1 MASHLSR
8 AEFSALIGR
17 LYDCALEPELWPVMM
32 DELCRLVDGLNS
44 SLFVL
49 DLETQRAR
57 FGLWQG
63 MDPAEREKLQNM
75 HSSDAGFQPLRD
87 LANPA
92 IDPDEP
98 FVFNRIVS
106 KELKERSE
114 IRKDW
119 IERFGIVDSIG
130 TLVMREPNRLGI
142 WTAAR
147 HKSVGEFTDREV
159 DIMREVAPHLRRAVT
174 ISDILDARR
183 IEGRALLETLD
194 TLSAAVAIVG
204 EKGKVLVANK
214 AAERQLRSDGT
225 LTSKNGQLA
234 ARSAASSNAFSDA
247 LAQALRGDDAIG
259 KAGIG
264 VPLVNARAEV
274 ASAFMLPLDMSDVR
288 TRLVPQ
294 AMAAVFVTG
303 IRESF
308 DGLDELRVLHQLT
321 PAEVR
326 VVEQLVKGLSVA
338 EVARELGNAEATVR
352 THLAR
357 IFSKTGTSRQGELIA
372 LAARLVSPLSRG

>member
-8 AEFSALIGR
+8 AELSALIGR
-17 LYDCALEPELWPVMM
+17 LYDCALEPELWPAMM

-204 EKGKVLVANK
+204 ENGKVLVANK

-247 LAQALRGDDAIG
+247 LAQALRGDNAIG
-259 KAGIG
+259 KSGVG

-274 ASAFMLPLDMSDVR
+274 ASAYMLPLDMSDVR

-308 DGLDELRVLHQLT
+308 DGLDEFRALHQLT
-321 PAEVR
+321 AAEVR

>member
-1 MASHLSR
+1 MTSCLSR

-17 LYDCALEPELWPVMM
+17 LYDCALEPDLWPAMM
-32 DELCRLVDGLNS
+32 EELCRLVEGLNS

-63 MDPAEREKLQNM
+63 MDLAEREKLQQMN
-75 HSSDAGFQPLRD
+75 SSDAGFQPLRD

-98 FVFNRIVS
+98 FVFNRMVS
-106 KELKERSE
+106 KELRERSE

-147 HKSVGEFTDREV
+147 HRTVGEFTDREV

-183 IEGRALLETLD
+183 IEGGALMETLNS
-194 TLSAAVAIVG
+194 LSAAVAIVG

-225 LTSKNGQLA
+225 LTSRNGRLA
-234 ARSAASSNAFSDA
+234 ARSTASANAFSEA
-247 LAQALRGDDAIG
+247 LEQALQGDDAIG

-264 VPLVNARAEV
+264 VSLMNARAET
-274 ASAFMLPLDMSDVR
+274 ASAYMLPLDVSDVR

-303 IRESF
+303 LVEAV
-308 DGLDELRVLHQLT
+308 DGLDEFGTLYQLT

-326 VVEQLVKGLSVA
+326 VVEQLVKGMSVT
-338 EVARELGNAEATVR
+338 EVARSLGNAEATVR